1 MDSIKSY
8 LMKLVISYLSI
19 KQIKQFLVKYSLL
32 WM

>member
-8 LMKLVISYLSI
+8 LMKLVISYLNI

-32 WM
+32 